1 MKNFKKYLKK
11 YLLLSLLFLIFG
23 CETSKPLDDE
33 HLIIG
38 TFNMEWLGD
47 GIDDNKP
54 RSEADMQQI
63 ADIISSSG
71 MEVIAVQEVEN
82 DVALARVV
90 AKLENFK
97 FKISKNRG
105 KQKNAVIYKDYITIK
120 EIGDYE
126 PLSLNNE
133 ARSGYVLNVSK
144 NDYHLLVMSIHLKST
159 SRFDSTDELRLRS
172 RLMRSEQAQIIS
184 NWADSLILKEGVK
197 ELVVLGDFNDYPN
210 RQHNQTLQ
218 AIVENPNLHFLSEE
232 YRSCKEPLWHGIDH
246 IVGSSYT
253 QQRYVP
259 NSFFIY
265 DFNSMLTASEAE
277 KISDHCPI
285 SIQLKIK

>member
-1 MKNFKKYLKK
+1 MNNLKK
-11 YLLLSLLFLIFG
+11 CLLLSLSFIIFG
-23 CETSKPLDDE
+23 CETSKPLDNKN
-33 HLIIG
+33 LTIG

-47 GIDDNKP
+47 GINDNKP

-71 MEVIAVQEVEN
+71 MEVIAVQEIEN

-90 AKLENFK
+90 AKLNNFK

-105 KQKNAVIYKDYITIK
+105 KQKNAIIYKDYINVK
-120 EIGDYE
+120 EIGEYE
-126 PLSLNNE
+126 PLSLKNE
-133 ARSGYVLNVSK
+133 TRSGYVLNVGK
-144 NDYHLLVMSIHLKST
+144 NNYNVLVMVVHLKST
-159 SRFDSTDELRLRS
+159 SHYDSTEELRQRS

-184 NWADSLILKEGVK
+184 NWADSLILKEKVK
-197 ELVVLGDFNDYPN
+197 ELIVIGDFNDYPSRKN
-210 RQHNQTLQ
+210 NQTLQ

-232 YRSCKEPLWHGIDH
+232 YRSCKEPLWYGIDH
-246 IVGSSYT
+246 IVASGYT
-253 QQRYVP
+253 KERYVP

-265 DFNSMLTASEAE
+265 DFNSMLTKSEAE

-285 SIQLKIK
+285 SIQLDIK